1 MSLEAGAVR
10 RYTLSILV
18 QDQPGVLSQVAR
30 LFSRKGYNIESIVS
44 GETDKPGITRI
55 SIEILGDAG
64 MIGRIAAQCRRLI
77 PVRAVKILD
86 EKNAL
91 RREISLIKVA
101 ATDRGARDQI
111 LHLAQV
117 FGAGVVDVSRD
128 CLTMELSGDEGK
140 TAALTELLK
149 DYGILEIAKTGTIAM
164 ERGRSTIYGTDKL
177 KEEYDYGKNVL

>member
-1 MSLEAGAVR
+1 
-10 RYTLSILV
+10 
-18 QDQPGVLSQVAR
+18 
-30 LFSRKGYNIESIVS
+30 
-44 GETDKPGITRI
+44 
-55 SIEILGDAG
+55 

-149 DYGILEIAKTGTIAM
+149 DYGILEIA
-164 ERGRSTIYGTDKL
+164 
-177 KEEYDYGKNVL
+177 